1 MYNLKTMKEGAS
13 VDNQQRLW
21 RTKYLAKKSLGLGP
35 RLRQTILE
43 QHQKSILGTH
53 S

>member
-1 MYNLKTMKEGAS
+1 MS
-13 VDNQQRLW
+13 RRLGGHVSI
-21 RTKYLAKKSLGLGP
+21 TLEDIAKISSDPPKIA
-35 RLRQTILE
+35 QTILE